1 MDMNKLEPPRKDQKT
16 PKKEPIKLG
25 SGTGSRPS
33 SPEREIILVVCS
45 NILNCLQ
52 NIRYKSLCC
61 FTESYG
67 FFSLKIQIK
76 KKSNETPFFFEFRL
90 TLP

>member
-25 SGTGSRPS
+25 SGPSSRPS

-45 NILNCLQ
+45 NILKYLQ
-52 NIRYKSLCC
+52 SIRRKLLCW
-61 FTESYG
+61 FTESY
-67 FFSLKIQIK
+67 
-76 KKSNETPFFFEFRL
+76 
-90 TLP
+90 